1 MKTFFVKTIIVAIT
15 FFVVFELTIGSKI
28 RLVQDS
34 LLKYKNKTERVKI
47 KEKIISEIERSN
59 NKNKILSDN
68 DRKVISKFII
78 KIQEELDLKKVIYLS
93 SYSFFLILFLSL
105 YIFISPIRD
114 FIISLK
120 LTELSPLVLLTN
132 LPGVSLILK
141 LL

>member
-78 KIQEELDLKKVIYLS
+78 KIQEELDLEKK
-93 SYSFFLILFLSL
+93 
-105 YIFISPIRD
+105 
-114 FIISLK
+114 
-120 LTELSPLVLLTN
+120 
-132 LPGVSLILK
+132 
-141 LL
+141 

>member
-59 NKNKILSDN
+59 NKNKILSDK

-78 KIQEELDLKKVIYLS
+78 KIQEELDLEKK
-93 SYSFFLILFLSL
+93 
-105 YIFISPIRD
+105 
-114 FIISLK
+114 
-120 LTELSPLVLLTN
+120 
-132 LPGVSLILK
+132 
-141 LL
+141 